1 MPATAT
7 TVRLLGIG
15 VLAAAAAAHAQGSD
29 DMTRCAGIA
38 DAEARLACYDAA
50 VGRNAPAEPGPE
62 PLTAEVGEE
71 QLDPGLRPEREPESF
86 RGRVTKCQQDASNK
100 WYFYFDNGQVW
111 KQRSGNRVRFRECDF
126 GVTITRDS
134 FGYKMQVDGESKTI
148 RIGRI
153 R

>member
-1 MPATAT
+1 MRAC
-7 TVRLLGIG
+7 LLGT
-15 VLAAAAAAHAQGSD
+15 VALAAAAAHAQESD
-29 DMTRCAGIA
+29 DMARCVDIA
-38 DAEARLACYDAA
+38 DTAARLACYDAA
-50 VGRNAPAEPGPE
+50 VGRNTPAEPEPA
-62 PLTAEVGEE
+62 PLTEDVGEE
-71 QLDPGLRPEREPESF
+71 QLDPELRPERQPESF

-126 GVTITRDS
+126 GVTITKDT
-134 FGYKMQVDGESKTI
+134 FGYKMQVDGETKTI